1 MTVRAERIDA
11 GAVVLRKACDA
22 DRDGL
27 IEIMTD
33 REVRAYLGG
42 PRPRA
47 DVERFL
53 GERGAH
59 AATAAAGAFI
69 VADSSNN
76 RFAGTVT
83 LDRRHSKLPGHVSA
97 DGDELELSYVFRRDS
112 WGRGWAYAAAAAL
125 IGAAA
130 AELPDQP
137 VLVATQ
143 RANVRSVNLLR
154 RLGFEPISTFV
165 QFDAEQILAS
175 ASLHSL
181 VRA

>member
-53 GERGAH
+53 GERGPH
-59 AATAAAGAFI
+59 AATAAAGL
-69 VADSSNN
+69 SSWPT
-76 RFAGTVT
+76 APTTG
-83 LDRRHSKLPGHVSA
+83 LPA
-97 DGDELELSYVFRRDS
+97 
-112 WGRGWAYAAAAAL
+112 
-125 IGAAA
+125 
-130 AELPDQP
+130 P
-137 VLVATQ
+137 
-143 RANVRSVNLLR
+143 
-154 RLGFEPISTFV
+154 
-165 QFDAEQILAS
+165 
-175 ASLHSL
+175 
-181 VRA
+181 

>member
-1 MTVRAERIDA
+1 M
-11 GAVVLRKACDA
+11 
-22 DRDGL
+22 
-27 IEIMTD
+27 
-33 REVRAYLGG
+33 
-42 PRPRA
+42 
-47 DVERFL
+47 
-53 GERGAH
+53 
-59 AATAAAGAFI
+59 
-69 VADSSNN
+69 ADSSNN

-154 RLGFEPISTFV
+154 RLGFEPISTFI